1 MRHGIKLKKQ
11 NNICKRRKAT
21 YAVKQQ
27 PLIIYGI
34 IPTLQSASASFGK
47 VYAAYGGIFIVLSIL
62 WGGKID
68 GTVPDT
74 YDLIGGLVAL
84 IGVAIIMYAPRG

>member
-62 WGGKID
+62 WGWKID

>member
-62 WGGKID
+62 WGGEID